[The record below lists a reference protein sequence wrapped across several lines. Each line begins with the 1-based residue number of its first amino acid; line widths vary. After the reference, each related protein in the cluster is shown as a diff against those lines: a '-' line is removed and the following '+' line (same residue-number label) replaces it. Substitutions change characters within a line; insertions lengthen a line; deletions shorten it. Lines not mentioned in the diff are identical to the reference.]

1 MSCNSYPDSPPIR
14 VTHEGVSRLL
24 SNLHPN
30 KAAGPDKLPSRFLK
44 QFANDLTPMLTL
56 IYQASLDQGSVP
68 EDWKAL
74 VTPVFK
80 KHDRSLAA
88 NYRPISL
95 TCIVC
100 KLLEHIISTNIHAH
114 LENYGILH
122 NAQHGFRKWR
132 SCKTQ
137 LINTV
142 HNFASALNN
151 REQIDA
157 ILLDMSKA
165 FDTVPHERL
174 CHKLSLYGIHG
185 TTLRWIRS
193 FLTGRTQKVI

>member
-1 MSCNSYPDSPPIR
+1 MSLCCPPIR

-30 KAAGPDKLPSRFLK
+30 KASGPDKLPSRFLK
-44 QFANDLTPMLTL
+44 QFPNDLTPMLTL
-56 IYQASLDQGSVP
+56 IYRASLDQGSVP
-68 EDWKAL
+68 EDWKKAL

-122 NAQHGFRKWR
+122 NAQHGFRKQR
-132 SCKTQ
+132 SCETQ

-165 FDTVPHERL
+165 FDTVPHECL
-174 CHKLSLYGIHG
+174 CHKLSLWY
-185 TTLRWIRS
+185 TWYNTEMD
-193 FLTGRTQKVI
+193 